1 METAERERIATRL
14 HAAAI
19 HLLRAVRRED
29 PASGLSP
36 ARLSALSVLVYGGP
50 RTIGALAA
58 AEQVTPPTM
67 TRLVAAL
74 EADGYVAREPSPR
87 DGRAVIVHA
96 TPRAHEA
103 LEAARRRRVA
113 QLLGLLA
120 GLSDGEWARLGE
132 AVTSLET
139 ALETALEVGRGD
151 GMNRT
156 ADPAG
161 APAGGATTAV
171 DRAGASAGRTRGI
184 AANAPAATPPGGN
197 P

>member
-139 ALETALEVGRGD
+139 ALEVGRGD
-151 GMNRT
+151 GMNRA